1 MATQPHDLTVVAALF
16 SAIEER
22 NALLEKIKSKDAM
35 LEACQAQKSQRMAE
49 KVLCE
54 KAQKR
59 LAKYEELLKDN
70 GLEGVEEVIGKLE
83 YLSEMVEKFK
93 IKKEEVE
100 KAEGLGTAIKD
111 SSRVGACTN
120 EPLHND

>member
-22 NALLEKIKSKDAM
+22 NALLETIKSKDAM
-35 LEACQAQKSQRMAE
+35 LEACQAQISQRMKE
-49 KVLCE
+49 KILCE
-54 KAQKR
+54 EAQKK

-83 YLSEMVEKFK
+83 DLSEMVEKLKFRA
-93 IKKEEVE
+93 EEAGE
-100 KAEGLGTAIKD
+100 SGKD
-111 SSRVGACTN
+111 IEDS
-120 EPLHND
+120 